1 MRPGHTLFVV
11 ALAAAVAGATACAHA
26 DPGAR
31 RAIWQLRGAIVAVDG
46 DHGTIRVRHKSG
58 QIVELGM
65 DRETT
70 FVSGGQPSDATVLH
84 AGARVVIDVEP
95 LGDGRQRARRVRV
108 FSG

>member
-1 MRPGHTLFVV
+1 MRAAHTLIAV
-11 ALAAAVAGATACAHA
+11 AIAAAVVAATACAHA

-31 RAIWQLRGAIVAVDG
+31 RAIWQLRGAIVAVD
-46 DHGTIRVRHKSG
+46 DHSTIRVRHKSG
-58 QIVELGM
+58 QIVEVGL

-70 FVSGGQPSDATVLH
+70 FVSGGQPTDATALH